1 MSDEKQPELSDA
13 NQQMAIYIAMVVRN
27 AMEDFHCEHL
37 NDEQMKK
44 LSPIVRNA
52 VATALHAFDH
62 YERSEAARKFVDFA
76 FRSVPKY
83 WEKPELLDDYVKMW
97 NRRQGASK

>member
-1 MSDEKQPELSDA
+1 VPNSLAETPLS
-13 NQQMAIYIAMVVRN
+13 VWPL
-27 AMEDFHCEHL
+27 EET
-37 NDEQMKK
+37 
-44 LSPIVRNA
+44 RNA

>member
-1 MSDEKQPELSDA
+1 MSVKKQPVLSEA
-13 NQQMAIYIAMVVRN
+13 NRQMAIFIAMVIRN

-37 NDEQMKK
+37 TDDQMKQ
-44 LSPIVRNA
+44 LNPIVRNA

-62 YERSEAARKFVDFA
+62 YERSGAAHEFVDYA

-83 WEKPELLDDYVKMW
+83 WEQPALLEGYVKLW
-97 NRRQGASK
+97 ERRQGISG